1 MDLPKIDLASLPGL
15 DTATG
20 LFGSLSDLASAA
32 SDDRI
37 IILMVWVYETL
48 PPKTFL

>member
-1 MDLPKIDLASLPGL
+1 MELPKIDISDLPAL

-20 LFGSLSDLASAA
+20 LFGSLSNPSAY

-37 IILMVWVYETL
+37 IILMVWFYDIMPNVVG
-48 PPKTFL
+48 

>member
-1 MDLPKIDLASLPGL
+1 MELPQITLASLPGL

-20 LFGSLSDLASAA
+20 LFGTLSDLATAQ

-37 IILMVWVYETL
+37 IILMVWIYEIL
-48 PPKTFL
+48 PPEGLL